1 MLLRQGAQQLLSNIQ
16 KVIMMKSEIRIRNSA
31 EICHV
36 DIEGDI
42 GVPEEW
48 QFAALMAENN
58 GAGRWLSPEEAVAA
72 GLADRVIGAEA
83 PEPDAGGDAA
93 AAGGDA
99 ETEELYGFD
108 DGAEESS
115 AERPSAGGASDAAP
129 GTLARWVRRAVRGWR
144 ERLSGGRGGMRR
156 ETAEELSGREPAAAA
171 QSGGTASDALRRGD
185 DARPLP
191 ADAAVVQRRSVLAL
205 REAQLQ
211 VGPTRVRPTEDPSC
225 RERLRT
231 ANERA
236 YAEDARSFAKN

>member
-1 MLLRQGAQQLLSNIQ
+1 
-16 KVIMMKSEIRIRNSA
+16 
-31 EICHV
+31 
-36 DIEGDI
+36 
-42 GVPEEW
+42 
-48 QFAALMAENN
+48 
-58 GAGRWLSPEEAVAA
+58 
-72 GLADRVIGAEA
+72 
-83 PEPDAGGDAA
+83 
-93 AAGGDA
+93 
-99 ETEELYGFD
+99 
-108 DGAEESS
+108 
-115 AERPSAGGASDAAP
+115 
-129 GTLARWVRRAVRGWR
+129 
-144 ERLSGGRGGMRR
+144 MRR